1 MTWQDWVPLTVGII
15 AILSAAAAFLR
26 YIIKNF
32 LRQELEIIKH
42 ELQPNSGKSLKD
54 QVTRLESTQKQM
66 QAEQTAHIKV
76 QKDEE
81 DRIEARIDKLD
92 EKIDRLYK
100 IIIDKLGN

>member
-1 MTWQDWVPLTVGII
+1 
-15 AILSAAAAFLR
+15 
-26 YIIKNF
+26 
-32 LRQELEIIKH
+32 
-42 ELQPNSGKSLKD
+42 
-54 QVTRLESTQKQM
+54 M